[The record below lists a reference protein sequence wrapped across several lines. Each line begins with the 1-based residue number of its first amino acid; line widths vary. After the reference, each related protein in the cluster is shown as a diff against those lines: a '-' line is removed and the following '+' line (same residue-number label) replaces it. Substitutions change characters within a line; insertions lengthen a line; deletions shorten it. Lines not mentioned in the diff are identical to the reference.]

1 MARRS
6 SISLFHQPVPRGP
19 VLGRVSGKRDGH
31 GSSWQLACSPTSGQ
45 PVAPGDGRRV
55 LRSRLAYHGPDERT
69 GATMDRD
76 GLTALLGFARPGDRI
91 NLLTLDRLGRNMR
104 ETLNLVHDLT
114 QRGIF
119 LRTLGD
125 KLAVDTSDPG
135 PGTDMAIA
143 LLAMFA
149 QMERIYMLERA
160 AGARAAKQARGL
172 PTGRPAKLNA
182 TTRAGAAQRIGDGA
196 IPEQVAADLGVSRST
211 LYRELRK
218 HREGAVAERVVREG

>member
-1 MARRS
+1 VSKTGVTTACQNPHHSVNFRDS
-6 SISLFHQPVPRGP
+6 SRMDLSYC
-19 VLGRVSGKRDGH
+19 RVSTTAQDLTRQIDAVRAAG
-31 GSSWQLACSPTSGQ
+31 
-45 PVAPGDGRRV
+45 VAEEHIYLDK
-55 LRSRLAYHGPDERT
+55 RT
-69 GATMDRD
+69 GATMGRD
-76 GLTALLGFARPGDRI
+76 GLTTLLGFARPGDRI

-149 QMERIYMLERA
+149 QMERIYVLERA

-172 PTGRPAKLNA
+172 PTGRPAKLNP
-182 TTRAGAAQRIGDGA
+182 TTRAGAAQQIGDGA
-196 IPEQVAADLGVSRST
+196 IPGQVAADLGISRST

-218 HREGAVAERVVREG
+218 HREGAAAERAVREG

>member
-1 MARRS
+1 MSYEA
-6 SISLFHQPVPRGP
+6 I
-19 VLGRVSGKRDGH
+19 
-31 GSSWQLACSPTSGQ
+31 
-45 PVAPGDGRRV
+45 
-55 LRSRLAYHGPDERT
+55 RT
-69 GATMDRD
+69 GANLGRE
-76 GLTALLGFARPGDRI
+76 GLTVLLAFARPGDRI
-91 NLLTLDRLGRNMR
+91 YVLTLDRLGRNMR

-114 QRGIF
+114 QRGIH

-125 KLAVDTSDPG
+125 KLAVDTSEPG
-135 PGTDMAIA
+135 PGSEMAIA

-182 TTRAGAAQRIGDGA
+182 TTRAGAAQRIKDGA
-196 IPEQVAADLGVSRST
+196 IPEQVAAELGVSRSFT

-218 HREGAVAERVVREG
+218 HRESVTAQVGQEG

>member
-1 MARRS
+1 
-6 SISLFHQPVPRGP
+6 
-19 VLGRVSGKRDGH
+19 
-31 GSSWQLACSPTSGQ
+31 
-45 PVAPGDGRRV
+45 
-55 LRSRLAYHGPDERT
+55 
-69 GATMDRD
+69 
-76 GLTALLGFARPGDRI
+76 
-91 NLLTLDRLGRNMR
+91 MR
-104 ETLNLVHDLT
+104 ETLSLVHDLT

-172 PTGRPAKLNA
+172 PTGRPATLNA
-182 TTRAGAAQRIGDGA
+182 TTPAGAPQPIRDPATPQPLPA
-196 IPEQVAADLGVSRST
+196 HLAP
-211 LYRELRK
+211 
-218 HREGAVAERVVREG
+218 